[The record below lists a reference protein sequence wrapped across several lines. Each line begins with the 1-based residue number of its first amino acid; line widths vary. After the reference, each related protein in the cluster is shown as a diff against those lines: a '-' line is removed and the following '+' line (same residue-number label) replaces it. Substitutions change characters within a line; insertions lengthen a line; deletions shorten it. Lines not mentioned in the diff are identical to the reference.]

1 MCPKVLTVVI
11 VVHAESSF
19 CERRIASFP
28 STLSDWSRE
37 SVTRSNSFLPLSD
50 PCRDTTIWLGNNY
63 HLLRGID
70 EQRFVRFDEPFAIVV
85 RLFLTG
91 DAQRRPWQRVQTFR
105 ADLFLTVEAYAI
117 CTLVDAA

>member
-1 MCPKVLTVVI
+1 MLNLLSASAASPVPLGHTFADWSGKSGTKS
-11 VVHAESSF
+11 SSF
-19 CERRIASFP
+19 
-28 STLSDWSRE
+28 L
-37 SVTRSNSFLPLSD
+37 LPLSD

-63 HLLRGID
+63 HLLRCID

-85 RLFLTG
+85 RLFLTS
-91 DAQRRPWQRVQTFR
+91 DAQRSPWQRVQTFR